1 MKIIKPLGNNA
12 ILMENENGIEQVAI
26 GNGIGFRKREGDEVD
41 LDKIQKVYVVR
52 DETMQNADLER
63 EVQII
68 QPDNLVL
75 ASRIIEEGEKE
86 LGYKC
91 SDSILLAMA
100 DHLDFVVTR
109 AKNNTF
115 FSTPLEWDIRVIYP
129 KEYAF
134 ALKAVRLIE
143 DFYKVRIPDE
153 EAPFLALHFIN
164 SQAEESGSQRD
175 MTETILY
182 TGIIQNI
189 LDITKYHYGFKID
202 QRSFAYSRFV
212 VHVRYFVRRQLK
224 GIDVASNEELLEIV
238 AEKCPFDYA
247 CAKKIEKFL
256 AGVYKWEIDAGEI
269 LYLTLHLNRVSAF
282 AEGKEDKH
290 ECD

>member
-41 LDKIQKVYVVR
+41 PDKIQKVYVVR

-63 EVQII
+63 AVQKI

-256 AGVYKWEIDAGEI
+256 AGVCLQVGD
-269 LYLTLHLNRVSAF
+269 
-282 AEGKEDKH
+282 
-290 ECD
+290 